1 MTINLP
7 FPIAPSAP
15 LVGPSNQ
22 TFSAVASDIR
32 LRADLLPSCV
42 AIKFRIVSTVNG
54 QQQISIISDLATTI
68 SGETVEGIGYEASLC
83 PVATFLTE
91 PGTYLDSTD
100 QSALLN
106 ASLAPAVKSACI
118 DMEGGNQNLCIFNTI
133 PVNTGDPASDLAAL
147 AMWQFLCPQLATAAS
162 ITQVSGSA
170 VTAVD
175 DFGNTLDLTKYAY
188 ILLDNAFTAMED
200 RAAALTWADS
210 WDPWF
215 LHRKL
220 ERFAHP
226 YYPILK
232 QVNEAA
238 YASDSVFA
246 GGPAGQSETGTGET
260 RHHRRT
266 GSSKINPEPP
276 ATIAWQ
282 HRQSLRIPTCHN
294 SLYERC

>member
-1 MTINLP
+1 MVLGRARHRSRPYPSRSLSTRKLFSCLLSHLSLP
-7 FPIAPSAP
+7 CF
-15 LVGPSNQ
+15 
-22 TFSAVASDIR
+22 FR
-32 LRADLLPSCV
+32 LR
-42 AIKFRIVSTVNG
+42 FHGNG
-54 QQQISIISDLATTI
+54 RHR
-68 SGETVEGIGYEASLC
+68 
-83 PVATFLTE
+83 
-91 PGTYLDSTD
+91 
-100 QSALLN
+100 N
-106 ASLAPAVKSACI
+106 W
-118 DMEGGNQNLCIFNTI
+118 
-133 PVNTGDPASDLAAL
+133 LAAVGREK
-147 AMWQFLCPQLATAAS
+147 
-162 ITQVSGSA
+162 IR
-170 VTAVD
+170 
-175 DFGNTLDLTKYAY
+175 Y
-188 ILLDNAFTAMED
+188 ILLDNAFTAMDD

-220 ERFAHP
+220 EKFAHP

-294 SLYERC
+294 SLYERS